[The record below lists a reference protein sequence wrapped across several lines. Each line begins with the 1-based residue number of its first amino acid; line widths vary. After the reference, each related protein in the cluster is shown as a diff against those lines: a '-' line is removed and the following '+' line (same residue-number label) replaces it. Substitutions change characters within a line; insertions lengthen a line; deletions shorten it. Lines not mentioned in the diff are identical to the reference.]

1 MYDDNVYVF
10 LIPLA
15 STSSGN
21 DHIICI
27 ICLQSCFLM
36 SKLSN
41 LGRVYETF
49 ILGEFLEASLCV

>member
-1 MYDDNVYVF
+1 MAKRGLWDEIGGYDDDNVYVF

-36 SKLSN
+36 SKRSN
-41 LGRVYETF
+41 LAISV
-49 ILGEFLEASLCV
+49 